1 MADELWS
8 KEAFAGGYSSGTV
21 VGPLREGDPETELRL
36 FEDKRIG
43 GSLSAVFRGRGKA
56 IPSNPIPVFLNSVRE
71 RVRGRGPFFR
81 R

>member
-21 VGPLREGDPETELRL
+21 VGPLQEGDPETELRL

-43 GSLSAVFRGRGKA
+43 GSLSGFFEAGVKPYLKPDSRVLEFGPGKGSWTRA
-56 IPSNPIPVFLNSVRE
+56 LFSR
-71 RVRGRGPFFR
+71 
-81 R
+81 